1 MDFVPDWAPN
11 VHPMFVHFPIGL
23 LMTAVALDALSL
35 LPRTQALRQ
44 AVPVLYVVGAV
55 TAIAT
60 YFTGQAAADGLTIS
74 ADAEPLLSE
83 HADFALWTVIFFGIF
98 AAVRAATA
106 WLVPNAN
113 LMVRSLFVVIAV
125 GGMVLIWETA
135 ERGSE
140 MVYVHAV
147 AVQQNVPDPEPQP
160 EVVHTEHALE
170 VQADGWLLAP
180 SSAPALAHERIRWLE
195 GDPSMASTADNGG
208 GVTFELDGGSLM
220 FVVDETI
227 GDVQFTVDI
236 DRSDFAGRVSLLHH
250 LEDGNTYDHLTL
262 SDEGAILGRIED
274 GAERAFDQGSTN
286 YDGWMSVRVTGD
298 GTHFRGYV
306 DDRMIVHGHTDSL
319 PAGRVGLRLEGEGE
333 VRIRRLQARAL

>member
-1 MDFVPDWAPN
+1 MEFAPDWAPN

-23 LMTAVALDALSL
+23 LMTAVFLDVLSL
-35 LPRTQALRQ
+35 LPRTQVLRQ
-44 AVPVLYVVGAV
+44 AVPVLYVAGAV
-55 TAIAT
+55 AAIAT
-60 YFTGQAAADGLTIS
+60 YFTGQAAADGLAIS
-74 ADAEPLLSE
+74 ADAEPLLTE

-98 AAVRAATA
+98 ATVRAVTA

-113 LMVRSLFVVIAV
+113 LLVRSVLVVIAA

-147 AVQQNVPDPEPQP
+147 AVQQQVPELDPQP
-160 EVVHTEHALE
+160 EVVHADHALE
-170 VQADGWLLAP
+170 IQADGWSLAP
-180 SSAPALAHERIRWLE
+180 SGARALAHERIQWLE
-195 GDPSMASTADNGG
+195 GDPSMATTADAGG

-220 FVVDETI
+220 FVVEETI
-227 GDVQFTVDI
+227 DDVQFTVDV
-236 DRSDFAGRVSLLHH
+236 DRSEFAGRVTLLHH

-262 SDEGAILGRIED
+262 SDEGAVLGRVED
-274 GAERAFDQGSTN
+274 GVGRAFDQGSAS

-306 DDRMIVHGHTDSL
+306 DDRMIVHGHGDPL
-319 PAGRVGLRLEGEGE
+319 PAGRVGLRIEGEGI